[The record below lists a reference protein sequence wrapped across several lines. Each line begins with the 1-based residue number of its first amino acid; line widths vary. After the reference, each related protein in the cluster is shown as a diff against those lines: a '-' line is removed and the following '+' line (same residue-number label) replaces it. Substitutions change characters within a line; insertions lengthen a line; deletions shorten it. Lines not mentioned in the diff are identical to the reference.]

1 MLVDPPALRAGFLL
15 PAGDGALI
23 EVEGDD
29 NSLHRTA
36 VGKQRHDCEHQPP
49 RLVHPVEGGVFGL
62 GEGPPTAFAAI
73 TALFVAMDHEV
84 ALSRT
89 TVGAA
94 APVVTE
100 LLVRVHADTHPLFG
114 GQRPNKDAA
123 GPAYSSTQPS
133 STLPWG
139 ATLKAPA
146 GSKVPLALLRS
157 LLLQSVHGAW
167 VSQGRGVAQ
176 VVAAFGNGSQ
186 DAAHDLA
193 APRLREVVGED
204 HLVRC
209 GDGSDPPADVLTEVA
224 LELVRAFP
232 VSLEA
237 HVGEDGL
244 TFVLVM
250 SAYYSRL
257 GHGLVGDQGV
267 LDLYGRDPVPG
278 DVHHVVDAARDP
290 VVAIL
295 VAPGSVPDEV
305 HPVVDLPVALL
316 VTLRILVEGAEH
328 RRPGPLQNQISVLGA
343 FPDVFHGV
351 AVLVVDVRLDGQEGP
366 RGAAGLGR
374 GDARQRGDQDH
385 AGFRLPPRVHDGAA
399 PAADVLVVPL
409 PGPGVDRL
417 ANRPE

>member
-94 APVVTE
+94 ATVVTE

-139 ATLKAPA
+139 ATARVTA
-146 GSKVPLALLRS
+146 SKNSIFRLGTALF
-157 LLLQSVHGAW
+157 
-167 VSQGRGVAQ
+167 
-176 VVAAFGNGSQ
+176 VAALMQHS
-186 DAAHDLA
+186 
-193 APRLREVVGED
+193 
-204 HLVRC
+204 
-209 GDGSDPPADVLTEVA
+209 
-224 LELVRAFP
+224 
-232 VSLEA
+232 
-237 HVGEDGL
+237 
-244 TFVLVM
+244 
-250 SAYYSRL
+250 
-257 GHGLVGDQGV
+257 
-267 LDLYGRDPVPG
+267 
-278 DVHHVVDAARDP
+278 
-290 VVAIL
+290 
-295 VAPGSVPDEV
+295 
-305 HPVVDLPVALL
+305 
-316 VTLRILVEGAEH
+316 
-328 RRPGPLQNQISVLGA
+328 
-343 FPDVFHGV
+343 
-351 AVLVVDVRLDGQEGP
+351 
-366 RGAAGLGR
+366 
-374 GDARQRGDQDH
+374 
-385 AGFRLPPRVHDGAA
+385 
-399 PAADVLVVPL
+399 
-409 PGPGVDRL
+409 
-417 ANRPE
+417 

>member
-139 ATLKAPA
+139 ATSKTSLSPIHREFITAPYDREKNRQPA
-146 GSKVPLALLRS
+146 RGLLEAKESKIQRLITLALAIAVVV
-157 LLLQSVHGAW
+157 LLASGIARAAATTETDVYRQPESFTIDNPC
-167 VSQGRGVAQ
+167 QGY
-176 VVAAFGNGSQ
+176 
-186 DAAHDLA
+186 
-193 APRLREVVGED
+193 EV
-204 HLVRC
+204 
-209 GDGSDPPADVLTEVA
+209 P
-224 LELVRAFP
+224 
-232 VSLEA
+232 
-237 HVGEDGL
+237 
-244 TFVLVM
+244 
-250 SAYYSRL
+250 
-257 GHGLVGDQGV
+257 
-267 LDLYGRDPVPG
+267 
-278 DVHHVVDAARDP
+278 
-290 VVAIL
+290 
-295 VAPGSVPDEV
+295 
-305 HPVVDLPVALL
+305 
-316 VTLRILVEGAEH
+316 ILVEGVFQYVYRVTSVGEDPINPDFYYFLIHANASNVTGTGLETGDEY
-328 RRPGPLQNQISVLGA
+328 RFINGIVSTGSGSPGPSGSQFTYNVRYIIVSDGASPNFIYHEVLRQVIA
-343 FPDVFHGV
+343 P
-351 AVLVVDVRLDGQEGP
+351 DGQPFITIEKYW
-366 RGAAGLGR
+366 ATCTAGV
-374 GDARQRGDQDH
+374 QT
-385 AGFRLPPRVHDGAA
+385 
-399 PAADVLVVPL
+399 
-409 PGPGVDRL
+409 
-417 ANRPE
+417 

>member
-123 GPAYSSTQPS
+123 GPAFSSTQPS

-139 ATLKAPA
+139 ATRLI
-146 GSKVPLALLRS
+146 ALLRNPVDRAYS
-157 LLLQSVHGAW
+157 HYQMEVRRGKEARSFEDATQEEMASVEGEGNTVDVPHAYLR
-167 VSQGRGVAQ
+167 RGLYAEQ
-176 VVAAFGNGSQ
+176 LERFSYFAN
-186 DAAHDLA
+186 
-193 APRLREVVGED
+193 RE
-204 HLVRC
+204 R
-209 GDGSDPPADVLTEVA
+209 
-224 LELVRAFP
+224 
-232 VSLEA
+232 
-237 HVGEDGL
+237 
-244 TFVLVM
+244 
-250 SAYYSRL
+250 
-257 GHGLVGDQGV
+257 
-267 LDLYGRDPVPG
+267 
-278 DVHHVVDAARDP
+278 
-290 VVAIL
+290 
-295 VAPGSVPDEV
+295 
-305 HPVVDLPVALL
+305 LL
-316 VTLRILVEGAEH
+316 VIKSENLFTRRLEVLERVLRF
-328 RRPGPLQNQISVLGA
+328 LG
-343 FPDVFHGV
+343 
-351 AVLVVDVRLDGQEGP
+351 
-366 RGAAGLGR
+366 
-374 GDARQRGDQDH
+374 
-385 AGFRLPPRVHDGAA
+385 LPPFESTLA
-399 PAADVLVVPL
+399 PPMGRATYEPMDPL
-409 PGPGVDRL
+409 TRRRL
-417 ANRPE
+417 EGFFAPHNERLYDLLNTNFGW